1 MASTSYSSLLLMM
14 SGGGEEKVGLMVQWS
29 DREIRG
35 RCGIHHVFSIW
46 REVGVC
52 DSIHT

>member
-1 MASTSYSSLLLMM
+1 
-14 SGGGEEKVGLMVQWS
+14 MVLWS

-35 RCGIHHVFSIW
+35 RRGIHCVFSMW

-52 DSIHT
+52 KSGEIVPE